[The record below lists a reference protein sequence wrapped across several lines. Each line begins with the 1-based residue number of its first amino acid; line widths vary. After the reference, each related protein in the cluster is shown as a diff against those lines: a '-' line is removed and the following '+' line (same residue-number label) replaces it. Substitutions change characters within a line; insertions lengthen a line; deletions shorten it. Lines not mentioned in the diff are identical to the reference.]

1 MHFPIGYAQQRIMVI
16 ERLAPGTSAYN
27 VPFALRL
34 RGNLD
39 VAALEWAL
47 TAVVARHEALRTTID
62 TVDGELVQVVRSAI
76 AVPLQRRNLS
86 GTPAATDQAELTA
99 LLSDQAAEPL
109 ALDECLLRVTLH
121 RLSQDDHVLAVTM
134 HHLVSDYWSCGI
146 FVRDLSALYDSC
158 LTGRPAE
165 LPELSVQY
173 ADYVIWQRENLRE
186 DRLARLT
193 AFWRGELEGAPEVL
207 HLPSD
212 RPRPAAQSYR
222 GAVERVEIP
231 EDVSRAVLALS
242 RELGATPFMT
252 LLAAFQLVIA
262 RWTGQDDVVVSTGTA
277 TRTPQVE
284 QLIGSFINIV
294 LIRTSLAGNPSFAAL
309 VRQAKPRILA
319 AFDHQDLPFERLVAE
334 LGPRRALSHQPLT
347 QVMFV
352 VQNAPMPN
360 PAMGDLVVTAEPV
373 PRHATQLDVDLQLWL
388 AGERFEGFVEY
399 SSDMYDGATMR
410 RLMRGFVT
418 LLSAAVTA
426 PDTPIDDLPALT
438 AEELSQ
444 TVSDWNAT
452 AADYPART
460 LYELIS
466 ERVTAQPDAVAL
478 TYAGGRLTY
487 AELDERV
494 RALAGRLQAAG
505 VGPDVLVGVCLDS
518 TVDRFVAVL
527 GVLAAG
533 GAYLPLD
540 PDHPA
545 ERLAFMLADARPAAL
560 VSRSDLLDRLPDTHQ
575 AICLDDDA
583 EPAPYRR
590 PRVSPDNLAYV
601 IYTSGSTG
609 RPKGIAVP
617 HRGVVNN
624 IADLNR
630 LGRIGPEDNVLSV
643 SSMSFDMSVYELT
656 GLLVAGGSVVLPDP
670 GVADDPRHWHRL
682 VTGHRVTVWNSA
694 PALLEALATV
704 AERTG
709 EPLPSLRT
717 AFLGGD
723 WIPVTLPGRM
733 RALAPGM
740 AFVSLGGAT
749 EASIHSIV
757 HPVDEVDPAWTSI
770 PYGRPQDNQQ
780 ALILDARGRV
790 VPVGVPGELHLGGIG
805 LTRGYLRRPAR
816 TAERFIPHPYAGR
829 YPNVPAGARLY
840 RTGDLARYRTDGVIE
855 LLGRLDQQIK
865 IRGYRI
871 EPGEIEAALVES
883 PDLAEAVVV
892 ARHAASGSAVL
903 VAYVVPAGSGEPD
916 EAGLLAR
923 LRDRLPGYMVPSS
936 IVALDR
942 LPLSPNG
949 KIDRRA
955 LARLGHSG
963 PDRAGYVVAGSPLE
977 QVLTDIW
984 AAVLSMERVGVED
997 DFFQLGG
1004 HSLNGMEVVALI
1016 QDTFGLEVPLRMAFE
1031 ATTVAAQAAWLRE
1044 AAEAPEAAEDQ
1055 GVDLDATAELALR
1068 LRDMSDEEIDLL
1080 LTQGADK

>member
-34 RGNLD
+34 RGDLD
-39 VAALEWAL
+39 VAVLESALA
-47 TAVVARHEALRTTID
+47 TVVARHETLRTTID
-62 TVDGELVQVVRSAI
+62 TVDGELVQVVRSTL
-76 AVPLQRRNLS
+76 AVPLHRRDLS
-86 GTPAATDQAELTA
+86 ATPAATNGAELATI
-99 LLSDQAAEPL
+99 LSEQAAEPL
-109 ALDECLLRVTLH
+109 ALNECLFRVTLY
-121 RLSQDDHVLAVTM
+121 RLARDEHVLAVTM
-134 HHLVSDYWSCGI
+134 HHLISDYWSCGI
-146 FVRDLSALYDSC
+146 FLRDLSACYDSG

-165 LPELSVQY
+165 LPDLSVQY
-173 ADYVIWQRENLRE
+173 ADFVIWQRENLGEERIA
-186 DRLARLT
+186 RLA

-252 LLAAFQLVIA
+252 LMAAFQLVIG

-294 LIRTSLAGNPSFAAL
+294 LIRTSLAGSPSFAEL
-309 VRQAKPRILA
+309 VRRARPRVLA

-352 VQNAPMPN
+352 LQNAPMPN

-373 PRHATQLDVDLQLWL
+373 PRHATQLDVGLQLWL

-399 SSDMYDGATMR
+399 SSDMYDRATMR

-426 PDTPIDDLPALT
+426 PDTPIGELPVLA
-438 AEELSQ
+438 AEELSE
-444 TVSDWNAT
+444 TVSGWNAT
-452 AADYPART
+452 AAGYPAGT
-460 LYELIS
+460 LYELVS
-466 ERVTAQPDAVAL
+466 ERVAAQPDAVAV

-505 VGPDVLVGVCLDS
+505 VGPDVLVGIYLDR
-518 TVDRFVAVL
+518 TVDRVVAVL

-540 PDHPA
+540 PGYPTD
-545 ERLAFMLADARPAAL
+545 RLAFMLADAQPTVL
-560 VSRSDLLDRLPDTHQ
+560 VSRSDLLDRLPDAHQ

-583 EPAPYRR
+583 EPVPYTR
-590 PRVSPDNLAYV
+590 PRISADNLAYV

-630 LGRIGPEDNVLSV
+630 LGRIGPEDRVLSV
-643 SSMSFDMSVYELT
+643 SSMSFDMSVYELI
-656 GLLVAGGSVVLPDP
+656 GLLITGGAVVLPDP
-670 GVADDPRHWHRL
+670 HAADDPRHWHRL
-682 VTGHRVTVWNSA
+682 VTGHQVTVWNSA

-740 AFVSLGGAT
+740 AFISLGGAT

-780 ALILDARGRV
+780 ALILDARGHA
-790 VPVGVPGELHLGGIG
+790 VPAGVPGELHLGGIG

-829 YPNVPAGARLY
+829 YPNVPSGARLY
-840 RTGDLARYRTDGVIE
+840 RTGDLARYRPDGVIE

-865 IRGYRI
+865 IRGFRV
-871 EPGEIEAALVES
+871 EPGEIEAALAES
-883 PDLAEAVVV
+883 PDIAEAVVA
-892 ARHAASGSAVL
+892 ARHAASGSMIL
-903 VAYVVPAGSGEPD
+903 VAYVVPAGSGDPD

-936 IVALDR
+936 VVVLDR

-949 KIDRRA
+949 KVDRHA
-955 LARLGHSG
+955 LAKHGPSG
-963 PDRAGYVVAGSPLE
+963 PARIGNISAGTPLE

-984 AAVLSMERVGVED
+984 AAVLSAEPVGVED
-997 DFFQLGG
+997 DFFQFGG
-1004 HSLNGMEVVALI
+1004 HSLNAMEVVALV
-1016 QDTFGLEVPLRMAFE
+1016 QETFGLEVPLRMAFE
-1031 ATTVAAQAAWLRE
+1031 ATTISAQAAWLRE
-1044 AAEAPEAAEDQ
+1044 AAGAQDVE
-1055 GVDLDATAELALR
+1055 LDATAELALR
-1068 LRDMSDEEIDLL
+1068 LRDMSEDEIGLL
-1080 LTQGADK
+1080 LAEGADR